1 MPLITSKS
9 AQEIRAESLRKPS
22 KRESPTIGIP
32 EAQEAEVTVV
42 PAPPMPAPEIWAE
55 FEAVVQD
62 LPADDHEPAVNDD
75 HDISYD
81 TTQKAGHAEEELY
94 HTHTLNDDN
103 VNTHGRWTEHL
114 GLSSFPDDPQSRM
127 TPGSATFSILSLS
140 AISNHRLP
148 SERGGICNPSPTHL
162 DVLPALK
169 DGDSNNTAHVA
180 FETENTRHFPFC
192 RVATIWFAL
201 RSSLATCYG

>member
-1 MPLITSKS
+1 
-9 AQEIRAESLRKPS
+9 
-22 KRESPTIGIP
+22 
-32 EAQEAEVTVV
+32 
-42 PAPPMPAPEIWAE
+42 MPAPEIWAE

-114 GLSSFPDDPQSRM
+114 GLSSFPDDPQIRM
-127 TPGSATFSILSLS
+127 TLVDLVYDARLRDVLHIIAECDLEPSVAERARRHMQSLS
-140 AISNHRLP
+140 YTS
-148 SERGGICNPSPTHL
+148 
-162 DVLPALK
+162 
-169 DGDSNNTAHVA
+169 
-180 FETENTRHFPFC
+180 
-192 RVATIWFAL
+192 
-201 RSSLATCYG
+201 